1 MQSTPMTE
9 LSLLVF
15 FILSTY
21 YFIRFIEDQDDL
33 VALIAAA
40 IFAFCAALS
49 RYDGWFLVCAEAG
62 ILALLYLPWKKI
74 PKNWSELKS
83 GFGLMQW
90 QKLEGRLLLFGTIA
104 FFAIILWLAWGWLIL
119 GDPLYFTHS
128 VFSAKSQQNSW
139 LARGELPAYK
149 HLGNALMYYTVTAM
163 SNVGILVFTTALVG
177 FGWFSRNSNNKHRYY
192 IMLLLL
198 IPFIFNVLTLFL
210 GQSVIFIPNVTPV
223 SFEWRLFNVRYGVMA
238 IPLVAICIA
247 YLFHKVKWQGRLLI
261 LGLFVFQ
268 YALYGVGYAKVMT
281 LEDGR
286 VGLSSFIAKIPDAQN
301 WFANNYDDGLVL
313 LDDYA
318 RAMSIVR
325 TPVPMKNIIYIGNK
339 PYWEDS
345 LKEPAKYAKW
355 IIMQKDDAVWKA
367 LIDDPYR
374 QGELYKYF
382 IKQYTSNEILVF
394 KRNPAVPLE

>member
-1 MQSTPMTE
+1 
-9 LSLLVF
+9 
-15 FILSTY
+15 
-21 YFIRFIEDQDDL
+21 
-33 VALIAAA
+33 
-40 IFAFCAALS
+40 
-49 RYDGWFLVCAEAG
+49 LVCAEAG

-339 PYWEDS
+339 PYWEES